1 MSYSERERFIY
12 RSKNCMNRA
21 LEDIRR
27 VGRLGGRFTFA
38 DDEAEKM
45 ISALKQEVKK
55 AEKELKNR
63 QLPVFSTDDGFTWD
77 EENDDE
83 TIHN

>member
-1 MSYSERERFIY
+1 MTYSERERFVY

-27 VGRLGGRFTFA
+27 VGRLGERFILT
-38 DDEAEKM
+38 DDEAERM
-45 ISALKQEVKK
+45 LTTLKQEIKK

-63 QLPVFSTDDGFTWD
+63 QPPILNTDDYFTWD
-77 EENDDE
+77 
-83 TIHN
+83 

>member
-1 MSYSERERFIY
+1 MTYSERERFVY

-27 VGRLGGRFTFA
+27 VGRLGERFILA
-38 DDEAEKM
+38 DDEAERM
-45 ISALKQEVKK
+45 ITTLKQEIKK

-63 QLPVFSTDDGFTWD
+63 QPPILNTDDYFT
-77 EENDDE
+77 
-83 TIHN
+83 